1 MRTFRSL
8 RHRNYRLYFAGQ
20 LVSLVGSWTQI
31 TALTWLVHRL
41 TEQAKWPAF
50 LAAVQIG
57 PTFLLGP
64 WGGSLA
70 DRVPKRGLIIRTQA
84 AFLACTLVFLALSW
98 AGVLGE
104 REPGVWLILGV
115 MFVQGVVQAIDLPA
129 RLAYVPGLVGR
140 EDLSNAIALNSV
152 MFNVARALGPALAAG
167 LVHVAT
173 VWAGSPDAGASLGA
187 RLCFIVNAVSYLAI
201 ILALSR
207 IRVPPEPIA
216 AVPVNAHGGFRVLAR
231 RPGMLTLVLLAG
243 LVAIGGWPLLALLPM
258 LADAELHRGEG
269 GYGLLLSAVGLG
281 ALAGAL
287 TAASVANEVRR
298 KLLLFGALVLVSWGL
313 AGLSMAPPLPVAA
326 GCCVLFGYGMIVFF
340 ATGQTV
346 VQLGTADADRGKV
359 MGVWAMMLS
368 AGVPLGNLV
377 FGPTADYLNSVPTVI
392 AVQAGMIAVA
402 AGVLLV
408 RRVE

>member
-1 MRTFRSL
+1 M
-8 RHRNYRLYFAGQ
+8 
-20 LVSLVGSWTQI
+20 
-31 TALTWLVHRL
+31 
-41 TEQAKWPAF
+41 
-50 LAAVQIG
+50 
-57 PTFLLGP
+57 
-64 WGGSLA
+64 
-70 DRVPKRGLIIRTQA
+70 
-84 AFLACTLVFLALSW
+84 FLALSW

-115 MFVQGVVQAIDLPA
+115 MFVHGIVQAIDLPA

-152 MFNVARALGPALAAG
+152 MFNVARALGPALAAA

-173 VWAGSPDAGASLGA
+173 VWAGSDDAGARLGA

-201 ILALSR
+201 ILALAL
-207 IRVPPEPIA
+207 IRVPPEPLKA
-216 AVPVNAHGGFRVLAR
+216 SPVDAHGGFRVLAR

-258 LADAELHRGEG
+258 LATAELHRAEG
-269 GYGLLLSAVGLG
+269 GYGTLLSSVGIG

-298 KLLLFGALVLVSWGL
+298 KLLLFGGLVLVSWGL
-313 AGLSMAPPLPVAA
+313 AGLSVAPPLPIASA
-326 GCCVLFGYGMIVFF
+326 CCVLFGYGMILFF

-377 FGPTADYLNSVPTVI
+377 FGPAADVVGVTRVI

-402 AGVLLV
+402 AGVLVV

>member
-8 RHRNYRLYFAGQ
+8 RHRNYRFYFFGQ

-31 TALTWLVHRL
+31 TALTWLAHAQ
-41 TEQAKWPAF
+41 THEAKWPAF

-84 AFLACTLVFLALSW
+84 VFLACALVLLGLYW
-98 AGVLGE
+98 ADLLTVGAM
-104 REPGVWLILGV
+104 LGV
-115 MFVQGVVQAIDLPA
+115 MFAHGIVQAIDLPA
-129 RLAYVPGLVGR
+129 RLAFVPGLVGR
-140 EDLSNAIALNSV
+140 DDLANAVALNSLL
-152 MFNVARALGPALAAG
+152 FNVARAIGPALAG
-167 LVHVAT
+167 LLLA
-173 VWAGSPDAGASLGA
+173 SAGAEW
-187 RLCFIVNAVSYLAI
+187 CFIVNAISYVAI
-201 ILALSR
+201 IVALTL
-207 IRVPPEPIA
+207 IRVPPESPA
-216 AVPVNAHGGFRVLAR
+216 AEPGNTHGGFHVLAG

-243 LVAIGGWPLLALLPM
+243 LVAIGGWPLLPLLPY
-258 LADAELHRGEG
+258 LADKELGHGQE
-269 GYGLLLSAVGLG
+269 GYGSLLSAVGIG

-287 TAASVANEVRR
+287 TAASIANEVRR
-298 KLLLFGALVLVSWGL
+298 KVVLFGGLVLVSWGL
-313 AGLSMAPPLPVAA
+313 AGLSVTPPLPVAA
-326 GCCVLFGYGMIVFF
+326 GCCVLFGYGMILFF

-377 FGPTADYLNSVPTVI
+377 FGPAADVVGVTRVI
-392 AVQAGMIAVA
+392 AVQAAMIAIA

>member
-31 TALTWLVHRL
+31 TALTWLVHSL
-41 TEQAKWPAF
+41 TKEAKWPAF

-70 DRVPKRGLIIRTQA
+70 DRVPRRGLIIRTQA
-84 AFLACTLVFLALSW
+84 AFLACTLMFLALSW

-115 MFVQGVVQAIDLPA
+115 MFVHGIVQAIDLPA

-152 MFNVARALGPALAAG
+152 MFNVARALGPALAAA

-173 VWAGSPDAGASLGA
+173 VWAGSDDAGARLGA

-201 ILALSR
+201 ILALAL
-207 IRVPPEPIA
+207 IRVPPEPLNA
-216 AVPVNAHGGFRVLAR
+216 SPVDAHGGFRVLAR

-258 LADAELHRGEG
+258 LATAELHRAEG
-269 GYGLLLSAVGLG
+269 GYGTLLSSVGIG

-298 KLLLFGALVLVSWGL
+298 KLLLFGGLVLVSWGL
-313 AGLSMAPPLPVAA
+313 AGLSVAPPLPIASA
-326 GCCVLFGYGMIVFF
+326 CCVLFGYGMILFF

-377 FGPTADYLNSVPTVI
+377 FGPAADVVGVTRVI

-402 AGVLLV
+402 AGVLVV